1 MIKTKKKRQK
11 VIEARKNMTKTP
23 CNDHDDISVH
33 IIQSFYYDPAHSVGV
48 AKLYSMY
55 IQLLVNGQK

>member
-1 MIKTKKKRQK
+1 
-11 VIEARKNMTKTP
+11 MTKTP

-55 IQLLVNGQK
+55 IQLLVNGQKWYFIKDYEHVIYYIMTV